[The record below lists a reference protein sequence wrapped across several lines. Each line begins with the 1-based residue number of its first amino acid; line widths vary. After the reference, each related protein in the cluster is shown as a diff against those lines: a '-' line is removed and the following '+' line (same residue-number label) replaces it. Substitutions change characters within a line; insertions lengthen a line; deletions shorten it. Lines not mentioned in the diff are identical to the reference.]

1 MLALACLH
9 THSPY
14 VYPSISMSVSHQLLH
29 VFVGGWIQVHEP
41 VRVVAAHGQVLVH
54 HLRGL
59 PDVELFD
66 PEEPEEEVVRVDR
79 GFVESEVR
87 VLAAAAS
94 KLRLLHQPRAKPST
108 SDARASVLCA
118 ATRTGQNSIWT
129 TPFRFEK
136 EALTTRAIYRLFACR
151 ATQGSVK
158 WRRSRAR
165 RV

>member
-94 KLRLLHQPRAKPST
+94 KLRLLHQPRAKLLQGRLPKLKSSEVVG
-108 SDARASVLCA
+108 SDPA
-118 ATRTGQNSIWT
+118 Q
-129 TPFRFEK
+129 
-136 EALTTRAIYRLFACR
+136 LTFFIYR
-151 ATQGSVK
+151 
-158 WRRSRAR
+158 
-165 RV
+165 